1 MDRSQRLE
9 EIVDK
14 MPKKTCKFGGCG
26 FKKVILELV
35 RAHEENDCRFRIVQ
49 CGKCDCRIQMSGLIE
64 HLGNQHGRPKFAMNF
79 SSQSQCTIN
88 LENMKKAQGMKV
100 IDDNLIFFD
109 NWSEQDDAS
118 YVTWISFYGPKC
130 EA

>member
-1 MDRSQRLE
+1 
-9 EIVDK
+9 
-14 MPKKTCKFGGCG
+14 
-26 FKKVILELV
+26 
-35 RAHEENDCRFRIVQ
+35 
-49 CGKCDCRIQMSGLIE
+49 
-64 HLGNQHGRPKFAMNF
+64 MNF

-109 NWSEQDDAS
+109 NWSELEDAS

-130 EA
+130 EAEKNKYSVKVISSKDQRLGKRKFLFEATAFCVPCDITFNQMKREWDCIVLSKTV